1 MGKDNIIGKSLLIGA
16 IEGLVINVLESA
28 GNSAKEK
35 LGDYLKSNVFNIGT
49 NDEELYLQAR
59 AYALEKKWVDLD
71 ELAKIT
77 QVIDGYEPSQRR
89 RIIGMLGKR
98 EGDGSVTSVKLK
110 SDGTPVIDPK
120 TKEEVKETTNFKT
133 NVAGAQIL
141 RMLAKMTPEQI
152 KKELDSSGASSS
164 FGHELKITANKTAT
178 AVQNSQVVKDANGF
192 LAKESWFEKKLREA
206 REAKQKKGL
215 I

>member
-77 QVIDGYEPSQRR
+77 KVIDEYEPSQRR
-89 RIIGMLGKR
+89 RIVGMLGKR
-98 EGDGSVTSVKLK
+98 EGDGSVTSAKLNG
-110 SDGTPVIDPK
+110 DGTPVIDPK

-133 NVAGAQIL
+133 NVAGAHIL
-141 RMLAKMTPEQI
+141 RMFAKMTPEQI
-152 KKELDSSGASSS
+152 KKELDSSGAANSLISDLKKVAEKVTTTVENS
-164 FGHELKITANKTAT
+164 EIKKDGDTFFG
-178 AVQNSQVVKDANGF
+178 
-192 LAKESWFEKKLREA
+192 KETWFERKLKEA
-206 REAKQKKGL
+206 QTRKNS